1 MHEDERVISERA
13 GGGEPGAGINTID
26 VTAASTDVFALNHS
40 DYAQN
45 NDLLIDISKLITTG
59 RRPPDL
65 RFDKLKPVNEGKK
78 EYWRYVP
85 GQPPVV
91 ETGTP

>member
-26 VTAASTDVFALNHS
+26 VTAASTDVFALNYS

-45 NDLLIDISKLITTG
+45 NDLLTDIAKLITTG
-59 RRPPDL
+59 LRPPDL
-65 RFDKLKPVNEGKK
+65 RFNKLKPVDTGKN
-78 EYWRYVP
+78 EYWRYSP
-85 GQPPVV
+85 Q
-91 ETGTP
+91 